1 MKPGKIALFFASI
14 VAALA
19 IICACFPSDGVT
31 VGGHSFY
38 LPSIHAL
45 AEANRPA
52 PKEDPEE
59 ARRDSLLLAEAEEIT
74 DSIVYIQAHTDSSD
88 TRFWLPDSTFFDA
101 FWAAAEG
108 AVDNDRVVRIMHY
121 GDSQIEM
128 DRMSAQLRAY
138 MQKTFGGG
146 GPGMIP
152 YHTII
157 PTYAVHQSTSGTL
170 THLSSFGDSTVT
182 RSRGNYGPMM
192 QCFRMDGQ
200 ATLTIKAATHASVDD
215 AVKQFSRVKLVFNNR
230 GERLALSL
238 DDKSIDTAF
247 TDSYDS
253 PGVGAIAYR
262 SSTPQTYF
270 RLRASGSADLY
281 CVTVDNGPGV
291 AVDNIPMR
299 GCSGQQFTLVN
310 RDLLT
315 QAYSALDV
323 GIIIMQFGG
332 NSMPYLNNRKSVEI
346 YCQSIGRQ
354 IDYVRSCCPQAKILF
369 IGPSDMSTREKGNLQ
384 TYPWL
389 PTVVDSLRATVNRHG
404 AAYWSIYHAMGGWN
418 SMVEWNRTG
427 LAGSDYVHF
436 SSHGAEKMGNMLAQ
450 AFADNYQLFCLRR
463 RLNQNNKEQQPL

>member
-1 MKPGKIALFFASI
+1 MKVGKIAIFFACI
-14 VAALA
+14 IAALA
-19 IICACFPSDGVT
+19 VICTYFPSDGIT

-38 LPSIHAL
+38 LPTIHDL
-45 AEANRPA
+45 AEANKPV
-52 PKEDPEE
+52 
-59 ARRDSLLLAEAEEIT
+59 EEIT
-74 DSIVYIQAHTDSSD
+74 IEETIEDTIPAEVAELADSIVYYQGQTDSSD

-101 FWAAAEG
+101 FWMAAEG
-108 AVDNDRVVRIMHY
+108 AVDNDRVVRILHY

-128 DRMSAQLRAY
+128 DRMSAQLRSY
-138 MQKTFGGG
+138 MQQTFGGG

-157 PTYAVHQSTSGTL
+157 PTYAVHQSTSGNL

-200 ATLTIKAATHASVDD
+200 TTLTIKAATHSSVDD
-215 AVKQFSRVKLVFNNR
+215 AVKQFSRVMLVFNNR
-230 GERLALSL
+230 GERLTLSL
-238 DDKSIDTAF
+238 GNKSIDTTF
-247 TDSYDS
+247 SDTYDS
-253 PGVGAIAYR
+253 PGVGAINHR
-262 SSTPQTYF
+262 TSTPQTSF
-270 RLRASGSADLY
+270 RLRTTGSADLY
-281 CVTVDNGPGV
+281 CVTVDDGPGV

-310 RDLLT
+310 RDLLS
-315 QAYSALDV
+315 QAYDALDV

-332 NSMPYLNNRKSVEI
+332 NSVPYLRNEKSI
-346 YCQSIGRQ
+346 NTYCQSIGRQ

-369 IGPSDMSTREKGNLQ
+369 IGPSDMSTREKGTLQ

-418 SMVEWNRTG
+418 SMVEWNRQG

-436 SSHGAEKMGNMLAQ
+436 SSRGAEIMGSRLAQ
-450 AFADNYQLFCLRR
+450 AFADNYRLYCLRR
-463 RLNQNNKEQQPL
+463 RLKENIKEQLPL

>member
-1 MKPGKIALFFASI
+1 MKVGKIAIFFACI
-14 VAALA
+14 IAALA
-19 IICACFPSDGVT
+19 VICTYFPSDGIT

-38 LPSIHAL
+38 LPTIHDL
-45 AEANRPA
+45 AEANKPV
-52 PKEDPEE
+52 
-59 ARRDSLLLAEAEEIT
+59 EEIT
-74 DSIVYIQAHTDSSD
+74 IGETIEDSTPAEVAELADSIVYYQGQTDSSD

-101 FWAAAEG
+101 FWMAAEG
-108 AVDNDRVVRIMHY
+108 AVDNDRVVRILHY

-128 DRMSAQLRAY
+128 DRMSAQLRSY
-138 MQKTFGGG
+138 MQQTFGGG

-152 YHTII
+152 YRTII
-157 PTYAVHQSTSGTL
+157 PTYAVHQSTSGNL

-200 ATLTIKAATHASVDD
+200 TTLNIKAATHSSVYDS
-215 AVKQFSRVKLVFNNR
+215 VKQFSRVMLVFNNR
-230 GERLALSL
+230 GERLTLSL
-238 DDKSIDTAF
+238 GNKSIDTTF
-247 TDSYDS
+247 SDTNDS
-253 PGVGAIAYR
+253 PGVGAINHRTSA
-262 SSTPQTYF
+262 PQTSF
-270 RLRASGSADLY
+270 RLRTTGSADLY
-281 CVTVDNGPGV
+281 CVTVDDGPGV

-310 RDLLT
+310 HDLLS
-315 QAYSALDV
+315 QAYDALDV

-332 NSMPYLNNRKSVEI
+332 NSVPYLRSEKSI
-346 YCQSIGRQ
+346 NTYCQSIGRQ

-369 IGPSDMSTREKGNLQ
+369 IGPSDMSTREKGTLQ

-418 SMVEWNRTG
+418 SMVEWNRQG

-436 SSHGAEKMGNMLAQ
+436 SSRGAEIMGSRLAQ
-450 AFADNYQLFCLRR
+450 AFADNYRLYCLRR
-463 RLNQNNKEQQPL
+463 RLKENIKEQLPL